1 MLIKK
6 YLEFLREAQE
16 AIDPSGF
23 EDMRDDVE
31 KMVKETIGK
40 DGDVKEFAQKY
51 LKNPEQTEIVGIVND
66 DQVHDF
72 WLKYENQIDEL
83 LNKIKFFEESPEEMN
98 AIGTYKY
105 IIVSTKRAVLE
116 IIRMLAN

>member
-1 MLIKK
+1 MVIKK

-23 EDMRDDVE
+23 EDLRDDVE

-40 DGDVKEFAQKY
+40 DGDVKEFAQEY
-51 LKNPEQTEIVGIVND
+51 LKNPEQKEIVGFVND

-72 WLKYENQIDEL
+72 WLKYENQIDEI